1 MQLEFHQVDAFSSRP
16 FSGNPAVVYR
26 LDAWLAD
33 ELMQMIATE
42 HNLSE
47 TAFVVREGEAWRIR
61 WFTPS
66 VEVAL
71 CGHATLAAAH
81 VLFEVYDEPGE
92 RLEFI
97 SRSGA
102 LRVNREDERLVWIS
116 PRSIRARSVAPSSW
130 SRPWAC
136 RRWTC
141 WAPPTSCWCCS
152 SPKRRCAPVAPTS
165 RPWRGCPGV
174 E

>member
-26 LDAWLAD
+26 LGAWLAD

-92 RLEFI
+92 RLNSSRAPVRCGSTARTSGWSWI
-97 SRSGA
+97 SRAVS
-102 LRVNREDERLVWIS
+102 ERG
-116 PRSIRARSVAPSSW
+116 R
-130 SRPWAC
+130 
-136 RRWTC
+136 
-141 WAPPTSCWCCS
+141 
-152 SPKRRCAPVAPTS
+152 
-165 RPWRGCPGV
+165 
-174 E
+174 